1 MRITRIVIAVSA
13 FFSDPNGANTEL
25 KLELLMHYIRGP
37 LCALPLCFMVLA
49 PAHARTGQINGACGS
64 SNGASLTTAPTTN
77 LCSAGVWGSVYGS
90 GPWNWTCVGSNGGTT
105 ATCSAIL
112 SSASSGSGGSS
123 GACGSANGVPTST
136 APTTNLC
143 SAGTWG
149 SVYGSGPWNWTCVGS
164 NGGTTATCSAPL
176 SSSSGGSGGGGSGG
190 SSGACGPANG
200 VTTSAAPTS
209 GLCSA
214 GAASSVTGS
223 GPWTWT
229 CAGSNG
235 GAAATCSA
243 PLSSGSSGS
252 GGPPVGLL
260 PAASNGYA
268 NWSTVGLNAIPLTGS
283 ISGTTLT
290 VSATPSG
297 ALGPGQTISGAG
309 VASGTQ
315 ITAFATGTGG
325 AGTYTVNN
333 SQTVASEA
341 MTASGVPSRT
351 TIYATLSPNGTDD
364 TNQINT
370 ALASC
375 PPGQVVKLTTGVF
388 KISGNGLNFSSSGC
402 TLRGS
407 GPGSQVNTGLNPH
420 FSNYVAHRASE
431 SGKSCFAR
439 TT

>member
-25 KLELLMHYIRGP
+25 KLELLMRYIRGP

-49 PAHARTGQINGACGS
+49 SAHAQGWRHHHRVNGQCGSTNGADFTS
-64 SNGASLTTAPTTN
+64 APTAN
-77 LCSAGVWGSVYGS
+77 LCSAGTATAVTGS
-90 GPWNWTCVGSNGGTT
+90 GPWTWSCVGGNGGTT
-105 ATCSAIL
+105 ATCSAL
-112 SSASSGSGGSS
+112 DPPRPV
-123 GACGSANGVPTST
+123 NGQ
-136 APTTNLC
+136 
-143 SAGTWG
+143 
-149 SVYGSGPWNWTCVGS
+149 
-164 NGGTTATCSAPL
+164 
-176 SSSSGGSGGGGSGG
+176 
-190 SSGACGPANG
+190 CGPANG

>member
-143 SAGTWG
+143 SAGVWGSVYGSGPWNWTCVGSNGGTTASCSAPLSFASGGSGGGGSGGSSGACGSANGAPTSTAPTTNLCSAGTWG

-164 NGGTTATCSAPL
+164 NGGTTATCSAPV
-176 SSSSGGSGGGGSGG
+176 SSG
-190 SSGACGPANG
+190 
-200 VTTSAAPTS
+200 
-209 GLCSA
+209 
-214 GAASSVTGS
+214 
-223 GPWTWT
+223 
-229 CAGSNG
+229 
-235 GAAATCSA
+235 
-243 PLSSGSSGS
+243 SSGSSGS

-283 ISGTTLT
+283 
-290 VSATPSG
+290 
-297 ALGPGQTISGAG
+297 
-309 VASGTQ
+309 
-315 ITAFATGTGG
+315 
-325 AGTYTVNN
+325 
-333 SQTVASEA
+333 
-341 MTASGVPSRT
+341 
-351 TIYATLSPNGTDD
+351 
-364 TNQINT
+364 
-370 ALASC
+370 
-375 PPGQVVKLTTGVF
+375 
-388 KISGNGLNFSSSGC
+388 
-402 TLRGS
+402 
-407 GPGSQVNTGLNPH
+407 
-420 FSNYVAHRASE
+420 
-431 SGKSCFAR
+431 
-439 TT
+439 